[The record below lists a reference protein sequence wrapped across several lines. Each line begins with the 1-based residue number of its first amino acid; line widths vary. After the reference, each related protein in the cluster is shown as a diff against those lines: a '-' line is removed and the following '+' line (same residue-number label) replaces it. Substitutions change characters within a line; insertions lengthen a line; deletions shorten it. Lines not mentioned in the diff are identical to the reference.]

1 MARHSHSPSS
11 RVAPEK
17 VREALGRA
25 FWKIAG
31 KYGLSRTEQA
41 AILGIKA
48 NNQRLGSMEENGE
61 IPDDPDKVLRA
72 SHLVGIHKSLRVMF
86 PQNREVVY
94 HWLKTKREL
103 FKGKSAMEYI
113 MEGDPSAS
121 IMRLYSVRRLLDQLR
136 VA

>member
-1 MARHSHSPSS
+1 MAKHSHNSNQ
-11 RVAPEK
+11 RVSPEK

-25 FWKIAG
+25 FWKIASN
-31 KYGLSRTEQA
+31 YELTRAEQA

-48 NNQRLGSMEENGE
+48 NNQRLGSMEENRE

-72 SHLVGIHKSLRVMF
+72 SHLVGIHKSLRILF

-113 MEGDPSAS
+113 MEGDPSVS